1 MNGLSKP
8 DSESDPLY
16 LFYLR
21 RLAQCKP
28 SLIQGAF
35 GAGVFF
41 FWTKFRTKEELADN
55 SWRLLVAVILLNKT
69 YGKAAIPV
77 FWSVMKDWP
86 TPYHLSQG

>member
-1 MNGLSKP
+1 MLFTSSICAGWHNANHPLFKVLSELV
-8 DSESDPLY
+8 S
-16 LFYLR
+16 
-21 RLAQCKP
+21 
-28 SLIQGAF
+28 
-35 GAGVFF
+35 F

-69 YGKAAIPV
+69 CGKAAIPV